1 MLTIQVT
8 LSDGF
13 DESTG
18 KFVALESVALEFEHS
33 LAALSKWE
41 SKWEKPFLV
50 NDDKTPEEIISYF
63 ECMCLIEDFAPEVL
77 LKLEPEQ
84 IQEILDYMNTK
95 NSATTFNGVEKPPR
109 VSEITTSELFYY
121 WMTAL
126 GIDWQAQ
133 YWHLN
138 RLINLI
144 RVCDLK
150 NKPQNEQ
157 RPVTRDDLAA
167 RRDLNEQRRRE
178 LGTSG

>member
-8 LSDGF
+8 LSEGF

-18 KFVALESVALEFEHS
+18 EFVVLESLPLEFEHS
-33 LAALSKWE
+33 LVALSKWE
-41 SKWEKPFLV
+41 SKWEKPFLT
-50 NDDKTPEEIISYF
+50 NDDKTPDEIISYF
-63 ECMCLIEDFAPEVL
+63 ECMCLTAEVTPEL
-77 LKLEPEQ
+77 LNKLDEKQ
-84 IQEILDYMNTK
+84 IKQILAYMNTK
-95 NSATTFNGVEKPPR
+95 RSATTFRGVEKPPA

-133 YWHLN
+133 EWHLN